1 MLGVILNEQEIVKNI
16 LQGNKDSKIKT
27 YNKMVML
34 VKYFLE
40 QGGDTEITLVE
51 EVLKVLEKT
60 EDNFKR
66 IYWEEKTLDTVKRL
80 LRKKNGKAG
89 LLELTNI
96 NKIPITQKEIDTI
109 LAVKNKVDKKVLFI
123 MLLYAKI
130 SNVIF
135 HSTEGWFNQERKNI
149 FKEAKVS
156 GCRTDKEKSE
166 VIYRLVKE
174 GYITKNKRT
183 GNLGLKV
190 NFIDNE
196 ENPKIAFEV
205 TDLADCHAI
214 YSYLI
219 YIGEKWKKCENCGN
233 YFKLNKNDKK
243 GAKICKNCAYDKKK
257 KEIAKYNKLRRKEKI

>member
-96 NKIPITQKEIDTI
+96 NKIPIKGNVSDLPLEEAKTLFDFFI
-109 LAVKNKVDKKVLFI
+109 KVDAVIVKYTKA
-123 MLLYAKI
+123 LYKAK
-130 SNVIF
+130 
-135 HSTEGWFNQERKNI
+135 
-149 FKEAKVS
+149 
-156 GCRTDKEKSE
+156 
-166 VIYRLVKE
+166 
-174 GYITKNKRT
+174 
-183 GNLGLKV
+183 
-190 NFIDNE
+190 
-196 ENPKIAFEV
+196 
-205 TDLADCHAI
+205 
-214 YSYLI
+214 
-219 YIGEKWKKCENCGN
+219 NCGRN
-233 YFKLNKNDKK
+233 QVILNK
-243 GAKICKNCAYDKKK
+243 A
-257 KEIAKYNKLRRKEKI
+257 L

>member
-1 MLGVILNEQEIVKNI
+1 MLGVILNEQEIA
-16 LQGNKDSKIKT
+16 NKLISGEDVDEITT
-27 YNKMVML
+27 YNKMVIL
-34 VKYFLE
+34 VKCFLRQGVNTELELQE
-40 QGGDTEITLVE
+40 Q
-51 EVLKVLEKT
+51 VLKVLENS

-130 SNVIF
+130 TNIIF
-135 HSTEGWFNQERKNI
+135 HSSEGWFNQERKNI
-149 FKEAKVS
+149 FKEAKIS
-156 GCRTDKEKSE
+156 GCRTDREKSE

-219 YIGEKWKKCENCGN
+219 YIGEKWKKCENCGDT
-233 YFKLNKNDKK
+233 YFKVTTNIKKYCPTCAKKVKLEQNKKSLQRN
-243 GAKICKNCAYDKKK
+243 
-257 KEIAKYNKLRRKEKI
+257 L

>member
-1 MLGVILNEQEIVKNI
+1 MLGVILNEQEIVKDM
-16 LQGNKDSKIKT
+16 LQGNRNNKIKT

-34 VKYFLE
+34 VKYFLK
-40 QGGDTEITLVE
+40 QGGDTELE
-51 EVLKVLEKT
+51 LQEQVLKALEKT

-66 IYWEEKTLDTVKRL
+66 IYWEEKTRDTVKRL
-80 LRKKNGKAG
+80 LNKRNGKAG

-109 LAVKNKVDKKVLFI
+109 LMAKNKIDKKMLFI

-130 SNVIF
+130 SNIIF

-149 FKEAKVS
+149 FKEAKIS

-219 YIGEKWKKCENCGN
+219 YIGEKWKRCEICGK
-233 YFKLNKNDKK
+233 YIKEGKTKK
-243 GAKICKNCAYDKKK
+243 IKYCSDCAKKINLEKTKMNLRENIKMKK
-257 KEIAKYNKLRRKEKI
+257 

>member
-1 MLGVILNEQEIVKNI
+1 MLGVILNEQEIVKDM
-16 LQGNKDSKIKT
+16 LQGNRNNKIKT

-34 VKYFLE
+34 VKYFLK
-40 QGGDTEITLVE
+40 QGGDTELE
-51 EVLKVLEKT
+51 LQEQVLKVLEKT

-66 IYWEEKTLDTVKRL
+66 IYWEEKTRDTVKRL
-80 LRKKNGKAG
+80 LNKRNGKAG

-96 NKIPITQKEIDTI
+96 NKMPITKKEIDTI
-109 LAVKNKVDKKVLFI
+109 LMAKNKIDKKMLFI

-130 SNVIF
+130 SNIIF

-219 YIGEKWKKCENCGN
+219 YIGEKWKLCENCGDT
-233 YFKLNKNDKK
+233 YFKVTTNVKKYCPTCAKKVKLEQNKKSLQRN
-243 GAKICKNCAYDKKK
+243 
-257 KEIAKYNKLRRKEKI
+257 L

>member
-196 ENPKIAFEV
+196 ENPKIVFEV

-219 YIGEKWKKCENCGN
+219 YIGEKWKRCEVCGK
-233 YFKLNKNDKK
+233 YIKEGKTKK
-243 GAKICKNCAYDKKK
+243 IKYCSDCAKKINLEKTKMNLRENIKMKK
-257 KEIAKYNKLRRKEKI
+257 